1 MEIGRFVWGLIPFL
15 VIFIVLDVVL
25 RGVALWRSSKRDEKG
40 WFVALLVINSIGI
53 FPLIYLLTHPEK
65 KSKKK

>member
-25 RGVALWRSSKRDEKG
+25 RGFALWRSSKRDEKG